1 MPKAICKD
9 CGYKA
14 RDKHALERH
23 LNRVYPCKSIIVGS
37 KVNEI
42 TEEEITEEEIT
53 EEEIIEENPPI
64 ELKKKTGN
72 NDLVLHQDASILI
85 LMHSFYQLVPFI
97 FAIYYGVYDSSII
110 TFVTCLTS
118 INFWRDPRKNSIRRY
133 IDINCTVIG
142 IYYHLYLIYYYS
154 LSTKYYYMIGLG
166 SLLYPIEYKI
176 PKHKYYYIAIC
187 HCILQRIACILCIH
201 ICYDI
206 NNITNNTVCN
216 TTANNVI
223 FNDIYSGVNYH
234 EICI

>member
-37 KVNEI
+37 KVN
-42 TEEEITEEEIT
+42 EITEEEIT